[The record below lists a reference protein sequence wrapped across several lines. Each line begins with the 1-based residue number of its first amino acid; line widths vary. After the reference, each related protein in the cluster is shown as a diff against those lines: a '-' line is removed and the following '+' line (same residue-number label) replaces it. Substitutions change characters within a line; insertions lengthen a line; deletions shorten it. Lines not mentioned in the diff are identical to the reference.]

1 MESKLTDLP
10 DLTPSG
16 DYALNSFL
24 LTLNDDLDDDDLE
37 KLKFLCTGKYGIG
50 EAILEN
56 VKKPIHLFE
65 ILRKR
70 QLLNTCNLITLQAM
84 LWVLPRKDLQL
95 KYVKFAESQKSSIH
109 FIVPKDSPENGY
121 EFLKFH
127 IKGADLNKY
136 GTGDLEKLRSKISK
150 LLFVPPEFVII
161 AGIQPSQSLL
171 ITVML
176 LKDDAQRM
184 FTLPPSSL
192 AVLTEV
198 HVDKVM
204 IGNKTLLLSGE
215 ANSVTVPN
223 PASSRMEEEL
233 ENVLLRHKQK
243 ETELENAYIT
253 IFKLQSLLASNSWL
267 LHYIMVVLL
276 QDCHD
281 IYSKICAQKKLL
293 ENMFFNPVDE
303 LHKTSVFAAFRH
315 RLQKTKEHGYNEVII
330 YDLLDAQAL
339 VFQWH
344 RNERIFVEIERL
356 KIELAYLAWEKEKLA
371 YYHQVGVQDKI
382 MSQRDEFF
390 ISAMIQNLPIPV
402 LQNVEIHTQLSD
414 ECVEYVFHRLSQ
426 DVSECELATLK
437 KISKEQGKINSPAA
451 ASAYEYLMNSW
462 KEQKGVELHVF
473 VQEVLVIPLKRL
485 DFLKQLDKYVI
496 EFHDSKTKPDHA
508 SNSSDEMKSGSP
520 SSKESRQYDMQEE
533 IIKRLSNIEACVKR
547 LELNPQN
554 RLHMGSFLDN
564 VGLNP
569 SGVINPAFPYSKRL
583 VE

>member
-161 AGIQPSQSLL
+161 AGIQPSQSLP

>member
-136 GTGDLEKLRSKISK
+136 GTGDMEKLRSKISK

-184 FTLPPSSL
+184 LTLPPSSL

-276 QDCHD
+276 QDCRD

-315 RLQKTKEHGYNEVII
+315 RLQKAKEHGYNEVII

-344 RNERIFVEIERL
+344 RNERICVEIERL

-426 DVSECELATLK
+426 DVSEGELATLK

-473 VQEVLVIPLKRL
+473 VQEVLAIPLKRL

>member
-136 GTGDLEKLRSKISK
+136 GTGDMEKLRSKISK

-184 FTLPPSSL
+184 LTLPPSSL

-276 QDCHD
+276 QDCRD

-315 RLQKTKEHGYNEVII
+315 RLQKAKEHGYNEVII

-344 RNERIFVEIERL
+344 RNERICVEIERL

>member
-1 MESKLTDLP
+1 METKLTDLP

-24 LTLNDDLDDDDLE
+24 LTLNEDLDDDDLD
-37 KLKFLCTGKYGIG
+37 KLKFLCTGKYGFG
-50 EAILEN
+50 DAILEK

-70 QLLNTCNLITLQAM
+70 QLLNTHNLITLQAM
-84 LWVLPRKDLQL
+84 LWVLGRRDLQL

-109 FIVPKDSPENGY
+109 FIVPKNSPENGY
-121 EFLKFH
+121 EFMKFH
-127 IKGADLNKY
+127 IKGADLDKY

-161 AGIQPSQSLL
+161 AGIEPSQSLL
-171 ITVML
+171 ITIMVL
-176 LKDDAQRM
+176 EDDAQRM
-184 FTLPPSSL
+184 LALPASSL
-192 AVLTEV
+192 AVLTEE
-198 HVDKVM
+198 HIDKVM
-204 IGNKTLLLSGE
+204 IGNRTFLLSGE
-215 ANSVTVPN
+215 ENPVKIPN

-233 ENVLLRHKQK
+233 ENVLLRHNQK

-253 IFKLQSLLASNSWL
+253 LFKLQSLFASNSRL
-267 LHYIMVVLL
+267 LHYVMVVLL
-276 QDCHD
+276 QECSD
-281 IYSKICAQKKLL
+281 IYSKICEQKKFL
-293 ENMFFNPVDE
+293 ENLFFNPVDE
-303 LHKTSVFAAFRH
+303 RHKASVFAAFRH
-315 RLQKTKEHGYNEVII
+315 RLQKVRELGYNEVII

-344 RNERIFVEIERL
+344 RNERKVIEVERL
-356 KIELAYLAWEKEKLA
+356 KIELAFLAWEREKLA
-371 YYHQVGVQDKI
+371 YYHQLGEQDKI

-390 ISAMIQNLPIPV
+390 FKAMIQNIPIPV
-402 LQNVEIHTQLSD
+402 VQIHTQLSD
-414 ECVEYVFHRLSQ
+414 ECVEYVFHQLSQ
-426 DVSECELATLK
+426 DISEYELETLNK
-437 KISKEQGKINSPAA
+437 MSKEQGKIHSPAA

-462 KEQKGVELHVF
+462 KEQKQKVELHIF

-496 EFHDSKTKPDHA
+496 EFHDSKNNPEHA
-508 SNSSDEMKSGSP
+508 SNFSDEMRGGSP

-533 IIKRLSNIEACVKR
+533 IIRKLSNIEACVKR
-547 LELNPQN
+547 IELNPHN
-554 RLHMGSFLDN
+554 RLHMSSFLDN

-569 SGVINPAFPYSKRL
+569 SGIINPAFPISKRI

>member
-184 FTLPPSSL
+184 LTLPPSLL

-276 QDCHD
+276 QDCRD

-315 RLQKTKEHGYNEVII
+315 RLQKAKEHGYNEVII

-344 RNERIFVEIERL
+344 RNERICVEIERL

>member
-136 GTGDLEKLRSKISK
+136 GTGDMEKLRSKLSK

-184 FTLPPSSL
+184 LTLPPSSL

-276 QDCHD
+276 QDCRD

-315 RLQKTKEHGYNEVII
+315 RLQKAKEHGYNEVII

-344 RNERIFVEIERL
+344 RNERICVEIERL

-462 KEQKGVELHVF
+462 KEQIGVELHVF

>member
-184 FTLPPSSL
+184 LTLPPSSL

-276 QDCHD
+276 QDCRD